1 MALLLAAFGLMQL
14 APSSQVKHP
23 HNINL
28 GMSCATALSTAF
40 TSCELANCKLPE
52 FFRSCEVNVKVI
64 FF

>member
-40 TSCELANCKLPE
+40 TSC
-52 FFRSCEVNVKVI
+52 
-64 FF
+64 